1 MIDIKSWQIENP
13 SKPTGHGDKM
23 KSFIPEVSHLN
34 SKPIKRARHNNINPS
49 NPAYWELQLLHQKQE
64 KT

>member
-49 NPAYWELQLLHQKQE
+49 NPAYWEL
-64 KT
+64 